1 MVRGPR
7 RPGVPRPPEPMR
19 PKPPGLQPPRFTLVV
34 QRCRRVRYRWRQ
46 WAWIPLLAPAI
57 RWLRRS
63 QTAAAA
69 FAVAGPMAVAVWY
82 LPIAQGPPSASAAPG
97 GVSATAGRHVSPA
110 AHTDLSSGAPGPA
123 TPEGSGALPALAS
136 APTSGQPGASH
147 GATAASELGK
157 ASGVRSLAPRL
168 TNLLQNGLTQ
178 LPSVSLPQVT
188 LPSVAGLPAVTLPA
202 VALPVSSLPQ
212 LSLPPVTLPPVTLPP
227 VTVPPLVAA
236 LPPVLSPPPHP

>member
-63 QTAAAA
+63 QTAVAAV
-69 FAVAGPMAVAVWY
+69 AVAGPMAVAVWY
-82 LPIAQGPPSASAAPG
+82 LPIAQGPPSAAAAPG
-97 GVSATAGRHVSPA
+97 GVSAPASRQVSPVADGDGSSTAPTTA
-110 AHTDLSSGAPGPA
+110 ATTDGQSGPKQVPGP
-123 TPEGSGALPALAS
+123 SGDLPSAPQAASAIVNSGKAAALP
-136 APTSGQPGASH
+136 
-147 GATAASELGK
+147 
-157 ASGVRSLAPRL
+157 SLAPRL
-168 TNLLQNGLTQ
+168 TNLLQTGLTQ
-178 LPSVSLPQVT
+178 LPAVSLPQVT
-188 LPSVAGLPAVTLPA
+188 LPSVAGLPAVTLPS
-202 VALPVSSLPQ
+202 VALPVNSLPH
-212 LSLPPVTLPPVTLPP
+212 LSLPPVTLPPV
-227 VTVPPLVAA
+227 VAG